1 MQKSNLQ
8 ILYNTIADEV
18 CKTSFSLPSQPAAVI
33 IFLFR
38 LLHRLLMQD
47 GRGIFLE
54 EWLVRLLGP
63 LPALVFSNLLPSP
76 YFPENQVGVNRT
88 PLVRTFQIRG
98 PGRIV
103 GPLGRNVSQNLD
115 LVYKVPDM

>member
-38 LLHRLLMQD
+38 LLHRLLTED
-47 GRGIFLE
+47 GRG
-54 EWLVRLLGP
+54 RL
-63 LPALVFSNLLPSP
+63 
-76 YFPENQVGVNRT
+76 
-88 PLVRTFQIRG
+88 
-98 PGRIV
+98 PGMYLSGRVV
-103 GPLGRNVSQNLD
+103 GPFARTSSSPSL
-115 LVYKVPDM
+115 